1 MRGLVT
7 VRDESKNDTEVFKA
21 TTHPRVEHLLLLEF
35 QKLLLVT
42 GSYPLQARPYHCL
55 QEAR

>member
-1 MRGLVT
+1 MT